1 MLDKLALF
9 GKLSPLL
16 NRQVESLSREEVADL
31 ANSFGI
37 QVDLTDE
44 LREAGLA
51 LLRGQDISTVADMI
65 KKPESVA
72 QLVGFL
78 KGGVPGLA
86 EPSEAEQQVA
96 EMTITLF

>member
-9 GKLSPLL
+9 GKFAPLL
-16 NRQVESLSREEVADL
+16 SRQVESLSDEEVAEV
-31 ANSFGI
+31 AESFG
-37 QVDLTDE
+37 VRVELTDE

-65 KKPESVA
+65 KKPESVG
-72 QLVGFL
+72 QLVSFL

-86 EPSEAEQQVA
+86 APSEAEQQVA
-96 EMTITLF
+96 AMTITLF